1 MKITAL
7 AFAAALISLQ
17 SFSQGMYGFEGG
29 LGRATAGKSYTTPV
43 FTGYVL
49 GKLTR
54 SFYVGVAVSYQQ
66 YSFRYSYNHSAASL
80 TDGDIISIRNK
91 SSYVIFSPKL
101 DFGIGYRKYF
111 HLHTTFGLGLL
122 AEGCQVSN
130 TYGTYAAA
138 PPVSTGHDTMAV
150 YSTHNL
156 PTLLSRYTIGVTWR
170 IPTLRYWNIVVGGEY
185 AYIPTNLSTHGPGL
199 RTNFYCFTVGISH
212 KYPMTFVEY

>member
-1 MKITAL
+1 MKIAAL
-7 AFAAALISLQ
+7 VAVAALISMQ
-17 SFSQGMYGFEGG
+17 AFSQGMYGFEGG
-29 LGRATAGKSYTTPV
+29 FGRATAGKSYATPV

-54 SFYVGVAVSYQQ
+54 SFYVGGAVSYQQ
-66 YSFRYSYNHSAASL
+66 YSFRYNYNRTAASL
-80 TDGDIISIRNK
+80 TDGDIISIRNQ
-91 SSYVIFSPKL
+91 SSYVIFSPKV

-122 AEGCQVSN
+122 AEGYQLAN

-138 PPVSTGHDTMAV
+138 PPVSIGHDTTAV
-150 YSTHNL
+150 YTSHNL
-156 PTLLSRYTIGVTWR
+156 PVLVSRYTLGASWR
-170 IPTLRYWNIVVGGEY
+170 IPTLRYWNIVVSGEY
-185 AYIPTNLSTHGPGL
+185 AIIPTNLTIHGPSL